1 MDEQKKNSVA
11 TRTIIMAAVLVMGL
25 VATMLA
31 KGLIATTGLT

>member
-11 TRTIIMAAVLVMGL
+11 TRTIIMAALLVMGL